1 MPRRYHLCGRSAP
14 CNGRAVTMANFR
26 YRAMT
31 RNGEVVNGS
40 IAASSAAEVAER
52 VEYLGLIPI
61 ETVLDDGRRASQRL
75 RFTFLTQPRPAD
87 VTVFTSD
94 LALLLQTGARIND
107 ALELLSS
114 DADIGRLR
122 ATVGKLTSAIL
133 AGESFAGALAHHPAL
148 FSPMYVELA
157 RVGETSGT
165 LANILEV
172 LAAERTRAEALRR
185 RFSDALRYPAFVL
198 AAAGAVLLF
207 FLTFVLPQFGDVLR
221 DFNAKLDSIVLGF
234 LALSDF
240 LRAHTSA
247 VFVSLIVV
255 IGGCWIL
262 FRQPMVRSVIL
273 DMVGHVPFVSRILN
287 FHRTSVFCRNLGVLL
302 SSGVPLTV
310 TLRILADL
318 MATTSTSPAWAK
330 TVDLVRHGGKLS
342 EALAK
347 SQAIPP
353 MAIRTLRLGEE
364 SGQLPML
371 AQRVA
376 EFYEAKLQRSL
387 DRLVGIAGP
396 VAIVGIS
403 IVVGGLIV
411 SVMTALLSVSQVVG

>member
-1 MPRRYHLCGRSAP
+1 M
-14 CNGRAVTMANFR
+14 TNFR

-40 IAASSAAEVAER
+40 ISASTAAEVAER

-61 ETVLDDGRRASQRL
+61 ETIRDDGARPGQRL
-75 RFTFLTQPRPAD
+75 DIAFLSQPRPED
-87 VTVFTSD
+87 VTVFTGD

-122 ATVGKLTSAIL
+122 ATVGKITSAIL
-133 AGESFAGALAHHPAL
+133 AGESFADALERHPAL
-148 FSPMYVELA
+148 FSPMYIELA
-157 RVGETSGT
+157 RVGEASGT
-165 LANILEV
+165 LVNILEV
-172 LAAERTRAEALRR
+172 LAAERVRAEALRR
-185 RFSDALRYPAFVL
+185 RFSDALRYPAFVF
-198 AAAGAVLLF
+198 AAASAVLLF

-221 DFNAKLDSIVLGF
+221 DFNAKLDPIIVGF

-247 VFVSLIVV
+247 IFASLIMI
-255 IGGCWIL
+255 IGGGWAL
-262 FRQPMVRSVIL
+262 SRQPRVRSAIL
-273 DMVGHVPFVSRILN
+273 DMFAHVPFISRILN

-318 MATTSTSPAWAK
+318 MATTGSSAAWTK

-347 SQAIPP
+347 TEAIPP
-353 MAIRTLRLGEE
+353 MAIRTLRLGEDA
-364 SGQLPML
+364 GQLATL

-396 VAIVGIS
+396 VAIVVIS
-403 IVVGGLIV
+403 IIVGGLIV
-411 SVMTALLSVSQVVG
+411 SVMTALMSVSQIVG